1 MSSTLS
7 LDVHA
12 SAATLPPAWNDV
24 VARSRLG
31 TVFARTEWLR
41 AVERGTGAEPR
52 HVAVSRDGTLVGI
65 CPNFVSE
72 LDLPVSLPA
81 GLRPRELVS
90 VSPGFGGPIVTGDY
104 EAVFDRLLEGVRAAA
119 TGDVWGHRIR
129 ALDGDASQYSE
140 QLDARGYV
148 PSVPTCQLVVD
159 LTQPLDAIF
168 ESWDKDR
175 RRTARKAREAG
186 MAVSQPDPTS
196 GEREAFYDAYAAM
209 IDRVDGV
216 RFAPA
221 FFGALF
227 ESLGD
232 RIVLFRADLD
242 DEAVGWHCYLRDDE
256 QDDLHHFFSGL
267 REEHFGHHPS
277 SRLHEAAMEWG
288 REQGFSTYNF
298 GESNA
303 DVTEGGFRY
312 KSQYGGDVLP
322 ILTFERGLARGRWAA
337 YRAAR
342 RAYRTLG
349 ARSERRAGLAGHA
362 VESEE
367 A

>member
-1 MSSTLS
+1 MTATLT
-7 LDVHA
+7 LDVHT
-12 SAATLPPAWNDV
+12 SAATLPPSWNDV

-31 TVFARTEWLR
+31 TVFSRTEWLR
-41 AVERGTGAEPR
+41 AIERGTDADPR
-52 HVAVSRDGTLVGI
+52 HVVVSRDGNPVGI
-65 CPNFVSE
+65 CPNFVSDMDVP
-72 LDLPVSLPA
+72 LSLPEA
-81 GLRPRELVS
+81 LTPRELVS
-90 VSPGFGGPIVTGDY
+90 ISPGFGGPIVTGDY
-104 EAVFDRLLEGVRAAA
+104 DVVFDRLLEGVEAAA

-129 ALDGDASQYSE
+129 ALDGDSSQYSE
-140 QLDARGYV
+140 LLDARGYV

-159 LTQPLDAIF
+159 LNQPLDAVF
-168 ESWDKDR
+168 ESWDKER

-186 MAVSQPDPTS
+186 MAVSRPEPTAS
-196 GEREAFYDAYAAM
+196 EREAFYDAYAAM

-216 RFAPA
+216 RFAPE
-221 FFGALF
+221 FFDALF
-227 ESLGD
+227 ETLGE

-242 DEAVGWHCYLRDDE
+242 GEAVGWHFYLRDDE

-288 REQGFSTYNF
+288 REQGYSTYNF

-312 KSQYGGDVLP
+312 KSQYGGSVLP
-322 ILTFERGLARGRWAA
+322 VLTWERGIARGRWAA

-342 RAYRTLG
+342 RVYRTLG
-349 ARSERRAGLAGHA
+349 ARAARRARTVGQTPDPG
-362 VESEE
+362 ET
-367 A
+367 